1 MDYGV
6 FLKLDGKTE
15 IKDDDYPSAEEEE
28 VIVDS
33 QDSNNKE
40 DTSGGIALFREK
52 AVYPGFH
59 TYSTIGYMIVFTTF
73 VVTMFDVAR
82 QLRKNNRL
90 KRNAYAAVA
99 TEMNNHH

>member
-28 VIVDS
+28 VIVDTE
-33 QDSNNKE
+33 DNNKE

-52 AVYPGFH
+52 QVYPGFH